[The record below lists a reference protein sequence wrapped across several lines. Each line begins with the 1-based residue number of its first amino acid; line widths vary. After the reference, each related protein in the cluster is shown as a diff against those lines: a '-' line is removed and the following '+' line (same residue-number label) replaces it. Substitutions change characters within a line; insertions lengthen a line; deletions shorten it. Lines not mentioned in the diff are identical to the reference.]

1 MEPNESFLEQIRDVL
16 AHLYDYPY
24 LQTHPLIEQ
33 FEHPNQLSP
42 QGRMRFLRSLI
53 LEAIE
58 ELNPGPDVPFRSH
71 YARAYNVLNLH
82 YVEGL
87 MVQEVARELAI
98 SERQVYRNLRKA
110 ERDLAALLWPRRR
123 VAEQPQKTPAR
134 SEVVLVEAERLRG
147 EREELEVRSLL
158 EGALHAVARLAEER
172 DVRIS
177 LTTPTRPLTIRTH
190 RMISRQA
197 LISLLS
203 HAIRHAQP
211 KKEVTLSV
219 EGKRRGA
226 QLMVSYL
233 GSADANDDWETS
245 LTIPR
250 QLVELQGG
258 EWEASADSKGQRFIS
273 FTLGSDAQTTLL
285 VIDDNEGLIELF
297 RRYLTGESYRLIGAR
312 DGAEGL
318 KLAEEH
324 SPDVI
329 VLDVMMPQQDGWE
342 VLQRLRN
349 RRRTQ
354 DIPVLVCSVIDD
366 PELAFSLGAA
376 EFLAKPV
383 KREELLRALERC
395 RRWRTPARSHPA
407 GPADTR

>member
-1 MEPNESFLEQIRDVL
+1 MEPDESFVEQIRDVL
-16 AHLYDYPY
+16 AHIYDYPY

-33 FEHPNQLSP
+33 FEPPNQLSP
-42 QGRMRFLRSLI
+42 QGRMRFLRTTV

-58 ELNPGPDVPFRSH
+58 EMNPGSDVPFRSLR
-71 YARAYNVLNLH
+71 ARAYNVLNLH

-87 MVQEVARELAI
+87 MVQEAARELAI
-98 SERQVYRNLRKA
+98 SERQVYRDLRRA
-110 ERDLAALLWPRRR
+110 ERDLATLLWPRRR
-123 VAEQPQKTPAR
+123 VAEEPEEDQTRTEA
-134 SEVVLVEAERLRG
+134 VLAEAERLRG
-147 EREELEVRSLL
+147 AREELEVRSLL
-158 EGALHAVARLAEER
+158 EGVLQAVARLAEDR
-172 DVRIS
+172 GVRIS
-177 LTTPTRPLTIRTH
+177 LTAPTTPLTIRTN

-197 LISLLS
+197 LVSVLS
-203 HAIRHAQP
+203 HTIRHA
-211 KKEVTLSV
+211 KREKEVTLSV

-226 QLMVSYL
+226 QFMVSYL
-233 GSADANDDWETS
+233 GSADASEDWEGS
-245 LTIPR
+245 LTVPR

-258 EWEASADSKGQRFIS
+258 EWEVSADSEGRRLIS
-273 FTLGSDAQTTLL
+273 FTLGTDSQATLL

-312 DGAEGL
+312 NGVEGL
-318 KLAEEH
+318 RLAEKN

-342 VLQRLRN
+342 VLQLLRN
-349 RRRTQ
+349 RRRTR

-395 RRWRTPARSHPA
+395 RRRRTGARSHPA
-407 GPADTR
+407 GPAGTL

>member
-1 MEPNESFLEQIRDVL
+1 MKPDESFVEQIRDVL

-24 LQTHPLIEQ
+24 LQNHPLIEQ
-33 FEHPNQLSP
+33 FEPPNQLSP
-42 QGRMRFLRSLI
+42 QGRMRFLRSLV

-71 YARAYNVLNLH
+71 RARAYNVLNLH

-98 SERQVYRNLRKA
+98 SERQAYRDLRKA
-110 ERDLAALLWPRRR
+110 EQDLATLLWPRRR
-123 VAEQPQKTPAR
+123 MAEEPQEDQTR
-134 SEVVLVEAERLRG
+134 TEVILTEAKRLRG
-147 EREELEVRSLL
+147 EREELEVRLLL
-158 EGALHAVARLAEER
+158 EGALQAVTRLAEER
-172 DVRIS
+172 GVRIS
-177 LTTPTRPLTIRTH
+177 LTIPTTPLTIRTH

-197 LISLLS
+197 LVSVLS
-203 HAIRHAQP
+203 HAIRHAQ
-211 KKEVTLSV
+211 KEVRLSV
-219 EGKRRGA
+219 ERKGQGA
-226 QLMVSYL
+226 QLMVSHL
-233 GSADANDDWETS
+233 SPVDAREDWKTS
-245 LTIPR
+245 LTTPR

-258 EWEASADSKGQRFIS
+258 EWEVSTDSEGRRLIY
-273 FTLGSDAQTTLL
+273 FTLGTDSLVTLL

-297 RRYLTGESYRLIGAR
+297 RRYLTGESYQLIGAR
-312 DGAEGL
+312 DGVEGL
-318 KLAEEH
+318 RLAEEH

-342 VLQRLRN
+342 VLQLLRN
-349 RRRTQ
+349 RRRTR

-383 KREELLRALERC
+383 KREELLEALERC
-395 RRWRTPARSHPA
+395 RR
-407 GPADTR
+407 